1 MNIKSEFHLSTCV
14 LMTKLLLPS
23 LSGVLC
29 FEGDETVCT
38 VIRGEREG
46 VGRGEENVSV
56 GMNAPGYNLVKP
68 WVQIVWGQLDGS

>member
-1 MNIKSEFHLSTCV
+1 
-14 LMTKLLLPS
+14 MTKLLLPS

-46 VGRGEENVSV
+46 WGEERKKFVSV

-68 WVQIVWGQLDGS
+68 WVKIVWGQLDGS